1 MFFST
6 GSATAST
13 VTVNLQATVQDVTAF
28 DATDPL
34 AGDIRNARV
43 TFVNRDAASAP
54 YSAACTNI
62 TPVLVNPLDS
72 KTGTVSC
79 SVTFDIG
86 SADAKDYT
94 VGMTVNNYYTR
105 DNSYDNAVLTIS
117 KLGTGMVTGGGYI
130 VNSASVGSYAGTSGA
145 RTNFGFNVKN
155 NKTGKN
161 LQGHVNAII
170 RRLEGGV
177 WKTYQM
183 TTTATDSLAENITSP
198 TTGTAQFTTKAT
210 LVNITN
216 PLAPVIVASGL
227 QLQIT
232 VTDNGEP
239 GNTDKVSFTLWNGS
253 TLIYSSNWSGTKTL
267 EQILAG
273 GNLQVR

>member
-1 MFFST
+1 
-6 GSATAST
+6 
-13 VTVNLQATVQDVTAF
+13 VQDVTAF
-28 DATDPL
+28 DLSDPF

-43 TFVNRDAASAP
+43 TFVNRDVMP
-54 YSAACTNI
+54 NTNYAACTNL
-62 TPVLVNPLDS
+62 TPVLVNPADT

-86 SADAKDYT
+86 SQDSKDYT

-105 DNSYDNAVLTIS
+105 DSSYDNTVLTIS

-130 VNSASVGSYAGTSGA
+130 VNQASAGSYAGTNGA

-177 WKTYQM
+177 WKTYQI
-183 TTTATDSLAENITSP
+183 TTTATDSLAENLTSP
-198 TTGTAQFTTKAT
+198 TTGTAQFSTKAT

-216 PLAPVIVASGL
+216 PLAPVQVASGL

-239 GNTDKVSFTLWNGS
+239 GNTDKVSFTLWSGS
-253 TLIYSSNWSGTKTL
+253 TLVFSSSWSGTKTL
-267 EQILAG
+267 EQILEG